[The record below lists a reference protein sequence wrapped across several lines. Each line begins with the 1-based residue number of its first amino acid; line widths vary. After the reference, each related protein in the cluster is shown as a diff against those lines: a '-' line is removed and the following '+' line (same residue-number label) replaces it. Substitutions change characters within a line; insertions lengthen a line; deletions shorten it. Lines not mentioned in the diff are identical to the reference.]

1 MNALDTAV
9 YSRLQTT
16 SAITSLL
23 AGTTAI
29 FYQRAPE
36 GQAYPYIVFSY
47 PSELDMNE
55 TPRRRKNDLIF
66 IRAYA
71 QGGNG
76 AAQAGSIDDQIDA
89 ALHLVPL
96 TVSGWSNIWLA
107 REQGLESV
115 ESVPT
120 GQNVFMKG
128 ANYRAMLNP

>member
-1 MNALDTAV
+1 MNALDAAI

-16 SAITSLL
+16 AAIIALL

-29 FYQRAPE
+29 FHGQAPE

-47 PSELDMNE
+47 PSELDENE
-55 TPRRRKNDLIF
+55 TPRRRKNTLVF

-71 QGGNG
+71 QGGTS
-76 AAQAGSIDDQIDA
+76 ATQAGAIDDQIDA
-89 ALHLVPL
+89 ALHLTPL
-96 TVSGWSNIWLA
+96 TVSGWTNIWLA

-115 ESVPT
+115 QTVST
-120 GQNVFMKG
+120 GQIVSMKG